1 MEREIPTDPKFYV
14 SSKISFEHW
23 PDLGEGNFY
32 TNTGDKKIA
41 VVYQTWS
48 TEWYLPY
55 IYHSL
60 CSQIMYT
67 DVLEMADIYLFV
79 DEERYDFAVHLFRNL
94 IAKEQI
100 IKVQKQFAVKYMIT
114 TNPMLKKYEVVSVV
128 DGDMFFYS
136 DTKVDFYKNV
146 LTHTAKTDRPI
157 AINVENNSASVFF
170 GRRDN
175 LCTSIPQDKYID
187 FMADSLS
194 VEPDHVKT
202 WLTSTQWSL
211 SCIFIYKNSFFED
224 ARYYKHALINTH
236 AKQYCDETVWLGWT
250 AMHGLTTLDVTDD
263 LGYDVVISVPFEMS
277 IVEENE
283 PGKLLLIHPLVGT
296 YRINDDMVTF
306 IKQIQD
312 NFRLFVKK
320 EQE

>member
-1 MEREIPTDPKFYV
+1 MADRFTDDPKFYV

-23 PDLGEGNFY
+23 PDLGEGKFY

-55 IYHSL
+55 IYHSML
-60 CSQIMYT
+60 SQMMYT

-79 DEERYDFAVHLFRNL
+79 DEERYDFAIHLFRNL
-94 IAKEQI
+94 IAQDQI
-100 IKVQKQFAVKYMIT
+100 IKIQKEFAVKYMIT
-114 TNPMLKKYEVVSVV
+114 TNPILKKYEVVSVV
-128 DGDMFFYS
+128 DADMFFYS

-146 LTHTAKTDRPI
+146 LTHTEKSDQPI
-157 AINVENNSASVFF
+157 AINVSNDAPSVFF

-175 LCTSIPQDKYID
+175 LCTSIPQSEYIN

-194 VEPDHVKT
+194 VQPDDVKH
-202 WLTSTQWSL
+202 WLINSQWAL
-211 SCIFIYKNSFFED
+211 SCIFIYKTKFFD
-224 ARYYKHALINTH
+224 DPKYYKHALINTY

-250 AMHGLTTLDVTDD
+250 AMHGLKTLDVTDD
-263 LGYDVVISVPFEMS
+263 LGYDVIISIPFEMS
-277 IVEENE
+277 ILEENK

-296 YRINDDMVTF
+296 YRINDDMVAF

-312 NFRLFVKK
+312 NFRLFVI
-320 EQE
+320 ESQE

>member
-1 MEREIPTDPKFYV
+1 
-14 SSKISFEHW
+14 
-23 PDLGEGNFY
+23 
-32 TNTGDKKIA
+32 
-41 VVYQTWS
+41 
-48 TEWYLPY
+48 
-55 IYHSL
+55 
-60 CSQIMYT
+60 
-67 DVLEMADIYLFV
+67 MADIYLFV
-79 DEERYDFAVHLFRNL
+79 DEERYDFAIHLFRNL

-136 DTKVDFYKNV
+136 DTKIDFYKNV
-146 LTHTAKTDRPI
+146 LTHTAKSDRPI

-175 LCTSIPQDKYID
+175 LCTSIPQDEYID

-194 VEPDHVKT
+194 VDSEYVKD
-202 WLTSTQWSL
+202 WLVNTQWSL
-211 SCIFIYKNSFFED
+211 SCIFIYKTKFFED
-224 ARYYKHALINTH
+224 AKYYKHALINTY

-263 LGYDVVISVPFEMS
+263 LGYEVVISVPFEMS
-277 IVEENE
+277 IVENNE

-320 EQE
+320 DEE